1 MLSEKQFREQ
11 LAAFMDLPGALPHAF
26 TALLLSPSASVVS
39 LWTNTDQK
47 STWQS
52 RSGTAAALPN
62 RIIRFP
68 ALILILLFRQA
79 NLLLRFLPPVAQLA
93 GSSVISF
100 QLLFWPFSRC
110 RAPPEGDWRHEE
122 DLGSSRVGIGM
133 VWAAAL

>member
-1 MLSEKQFREQ
+1 
-11 LAAFMDLPGALPHAF
+11 MDLPRCAF

-39 LWTNTDQK
+39 LWTNTNQK
-47 STWQS
+47 STWPS
-52 RSGTAAALPN
+52 RSGTAALPN

-110 RAPPEGDWRHEE
+110 RPPPEGDWRHKE